1 MPPSIGARIQSDIED
16 KILSGAWPPGSRIPY
31 EHELMAQYECSR
43 MTVSK
48 VLGTMSARGL
58 IVRRKRAGSFVA
70 SPATER
76 SILKIEDFADM
87 AARAGQTYLHR
98 VLHRQDRTAS
108 RQERVT
114 LDLPVASRVLDIQ
127 TLHLLDRVP
136 VALEERLVMLGTVPD
151 AAAEAFDQAPPGSWL
166 LRHVPWTEAEHVI
179 SALNATTSLSQTLA
193 IGRGEAC
200 LKLHRRT
207 WLQGA
212 LVTDVRLTYPA
223 SRYSFSG
230 RFSPGGSRAD

>member
-1 MPPSIGARIQSDIED
+1 MPPSIAARIRSDIENR
-16 KILSGAWPPGSRIPY
+16 ILSGAWPPGSRIPY
-31 EHELMAQYECSR
+31 EHELMAQYGCSR

-48 VLGTMSARGL
+48 VLGAMSARGL

-76 SILKIEDFADM
+76 SILRIEDFADM
-87 AARAGQTYLHR
+87 AVRARQTYQHR

-108 RQERVT
+108 APERAA
-114 LDLPVASRVLDIQ
+114 LDLPARARVLDIR

-136 VALEERLVMLGTVPD
+136 VALEERLVVLGTVPD
-151 AAAEAFDQAPPGSWL
+151 AAGETFAEAPPGTWL

-179 SALNATTSLSQTLA
+179 SALNATPSLSELLA
-193 IGRGEAC
+193 IGPGDAC
-200 LKLHRRT
+200 LTLHRRT

-230 RFSPGGSRAD
+230 RFSPGRGHAD